1 MATKKILVITAHPDD
16 LEIGCAGALHRWQ
29 QEGAEITSIITV
41 RPSVEDNRRRT
52 KETVWK
58 ELNASYDI
66 SGWQCLVMGTELH
79 ANGRPNLVCDN
90 VTMTAL
96 NSFITTCDL
105 AILPS
110 PEDSHQDHRNTY
122 HLALPL
128 LRNKAKEIWTMS
140 HWPYNS
146 WHQSRPRIT
155 VGISNHW
162 DFKQRL
168 LECYSSYLDEEAI
181 ENIRRDNMAAGVK
194 HGFRYAECFD
204 LVSRHE

>member
-1 MATKKILVITAHPDD
+1 
-16 LEIGCAGALHRWQ
+16 
-29 QEGAEITSIITV
+29 V

-52 KETVWK
+52 KEMVWR

-66 SGWQCLVMGTELH
+66 SGWQCLVMNTDLH

-96 NSFITTCDL
+96 GNFISTCDL

-128 LRNKAKEIWTMS
+128 LRNRAKEIWTMS
-140 HWPYNS
+140 HWPYNA
-146 WHQSRPRIT
+146 WHDSRPRIT
-155 VGISNHW
+155 VGISQQW
-162 DFKQRL
+162 DFKQTL
-168 LECYSSYLDEEAI
+168 LECYSSYLDTDDI
-181 ENIRRDNMAAGVK
+181 ESIRRDNMAAGVK
-194 HGFRYAECFD
+194 HGFRYAETFD